1 LPCRNPKPHPHL
13 ADSDAVAYTPCDA
26 DADADTPCDA
36 DADADAVTDNHC
48 EHCMDPKAAEDNFRK
63 IQEFA
68 DNMTAVLEDHLV
80 QIYIR
85 LDRLD
90 GRGGPR

>member
-1 LPCRNPKPHPHL
+1 VSWQLP
-13 ADSDAVAYTPCDA
+13 D
-26 DADADTPCDA
+26 
-36 DADADAVTDNHC
+36 C
-48 EHCMDPKAAEDNFRK
+48 ES
-63 IQEFA
+63 QEFA